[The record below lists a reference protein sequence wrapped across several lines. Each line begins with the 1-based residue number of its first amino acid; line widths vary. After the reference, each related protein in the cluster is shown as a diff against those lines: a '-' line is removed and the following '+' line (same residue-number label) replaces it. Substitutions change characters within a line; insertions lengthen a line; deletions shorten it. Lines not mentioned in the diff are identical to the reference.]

1 MRLISFER
9 DGEEGFGAVIGD
21 RIARF
26 DGQRTGDTLKSL
38 LERHHGTPWSDLP
51 LLDDIALGAVRLRP
65 PVPDPGKV
73 LCVATNFNEPA
84 REGKPVPEYP
94 IVFTRFGDSF
104 TGHGRPLLKPAVSE
118 KFDFEGELA
127 VVIGKRG
134 HRIPAENAMDYVAG
148 YCCLNDGSARD
159 WQKHSTQFTP
169 GKNFFA
175 SGSLGPWLVTAD
187 EIPDPTLLTLQTR
200 VNGVVKQEIGMDAM
214 IFSIPWLIAYFS
226 TFTPLAPG
234 DVLATGTPSGFGS
247 SRTPPEFLSIGD
259 EIEVEISSIGTLRN
273 SVGSG

>member
-1 MRLISFER
+1 MRLISFEL

-21 RIARF
+21 RIARL
-26 DGQRTGDTLKSL
+26 DALPGDTLKSFI
-38 LERHHGTPWSDLP
+38 ERHHGAAWPALP
-51 LLDDIALGAVRLRP
+51 SAGDVALNAVRLLSP
-65 PVPDPGKV
+65 IPSPGKI

-84 REGKPVPEYP
+84 REGKPIPDYP
-94 IVFTRFGDSF
+94 IVFTRFGESL
-104 TGHGRPLLKPAVSE
+104 TGHERPLLKPAVSE

-127 VVIGKRG
+127 VVIGKHGR
-134 HRIPAENAMDYVAG
+134 RISADQAMDYVAG

-169 GKNFFA
+169 GKNFYA

-187 EIPDPTLLTLQTR
+187 EIPDPTVLRLQTR
-200 VNGVVKQEIGMDAM
+200 VNGAVKQEIGMDSM

-234 DVLATGTPSGFGS
+234 DIIATGTPSGFGS

-259 EIEVEISSIGTLRN
+259 EIEVEISQIGILRN
-273 SVGSG
+273 VVSPD